1 MSSED
6 KLKAPVETIM
16 RSPAVTAQFSDTVS
30 SVVERM
36 VSYDIGSVIIISG
49 GVPVG
54 IITERDILSKIVRAN
69 RDVNKTLAKDVMSSP
84 LITIDAGKSLA
95 DALRILRDRK
105 IRRLAVTRG
114 GTLIGI
120 ITERRIL
127 EYLAST

>member
-36 VSYDIGSVIIISG
+36 VSCDIGSVIIISG

-120 ITERRIL
+120 ITERRML

>member
-1 MSSED
+1 MLSED
-6 KLKAPVETIM
+6 KLMASVESIM

-49 GVPVG
+49 GAPVG
-54 IITERDILSKIVRAN
+54 IVTERDIVNKIVRMNKDA
-69 RDVNKTLAKDVMSSP
+69 NKTLARDVMSSP
-84 LITIDAGKSLA
+84 LITIEANKSLA
-95 DALRILRDRK
+95 DALRVLRDRK

-114 GTLIGI
+114 GALVGI

-127 EYLAST
+127 EHLAST

>member
-1 MSSED
+1 MAS
-6 KLKAPVETIM
+6 VESIM

-49 GVPVG
+49 GAPVG
-54 IITERDILSKIVRAN
+54 IVTERDIVNKIVRMNKDA
-69 RDVNKTLAKDVMSSP
+69 NKTLARDVMSSP
-84 LITIDAGKSLA
+84 LITIEANKSLA
-95 DALRILRDRK
+95 DALRVLRDRK

-114 GTLIGI
+114 GALVGI

-127 EYLAST
+127 EHLAST